1 MRVAIIGELTVR
13 VILLN
18 IELNKRRK
26 SNNDQ
31 DAQRIIIS

>member
-1 MRVAIIGELTVR
+1 MRVVIIGELIVR

-26 SNNDQ
+26 LNND
-31 DAQRIIIS
+31 